1 MTLHSRDKDFIV
13 TKTTIASIPIEIR
26 RIGISYVVTKDV
38 AMLPAVPKVVI
49 RENAIGPHEQAP
61 ADAPII
67 VPIILVPILLVSLI
81 SFTR

>member
-13 TKTTIASIPIEIR
+13 TKTTITSIPMEIR

-49 RENAIGPHEQAP
+49 RENAIGPHEQEP
-61 ADAPII
+61 ADAPKI